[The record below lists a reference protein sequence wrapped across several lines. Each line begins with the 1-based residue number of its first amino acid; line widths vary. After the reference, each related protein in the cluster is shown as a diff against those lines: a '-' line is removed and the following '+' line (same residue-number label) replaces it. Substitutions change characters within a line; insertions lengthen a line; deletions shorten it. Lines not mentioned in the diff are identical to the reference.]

1 MKKEAVWGAA
11 APRMRTMLA
20 GLLTNSCTWLK
31 KLPARKVA
39 KKMVSTC
46 AGAPRVMHRVPAK
59 HLSIHHAGA
68 GARESS
74 RKRALPQGRLGA
86 CLGTPLLVQ
95 GTLIPIVTD
104 LPTGL

>member
-20 GLLTNSCTWLK
+20 GLLTKSCTWLK

-46 AGAPRVMHRVPAK
+46 TGTLELTCRVPAK
-59 HLSIHHAGA
+59 HLQRHRGEHRRARHAT
-68 GARESS
+68 RW
-74 RKRALPQGRLGA
+74 PQSVPR
-86 CLGTPLLVQ
+86 Q
-95 GTLIPIVTD
+95 TLAQTE
-104 LPTGL
+104 L

>member
-46 AGAPRVMHRVPAK
+46 TGHAQSACQASAQTPCWHR
-59 HLSIHHAGA
+59 
-68 GARESS
+68 SS
-74 RKRALPQGRLGA
+74 RSLHKVG
-86 CLGTPLLVQ
+86 
-95 GTLIPIVTD
+95 
-104 LPTGL
+104 

>member
-46 AGAPRVMHRVPAK
+46 TGTLDIACRVPAK
-59 HLSIHHAGA
+59 HLQRDRVEHRR
-68 GARESS
+68 ARNAT
-74 RKRALPQGRLGA
+74 RWPQSVPRH
-86 CLGTPLLVQ
+86 
-95 GTLIPIVTD
+95 TLAHTE
-104 LPTGL
+104 L

>member
-46 AGAPRVMHRVPAK
+46 TGTLQVTCRVPAK
-59 HLSIHHAGA
+59 HVPKTSCTWHRGK
-68 GARESS
+68 G
-74 RKRALPQGRLGA
+74 KLPQGRRGA
-86 CLGTPLLVQ
+86 YLSTTLLVQ
-95 GTLIPIVTD
+95 NVLF
-104 LPTGL
+104 